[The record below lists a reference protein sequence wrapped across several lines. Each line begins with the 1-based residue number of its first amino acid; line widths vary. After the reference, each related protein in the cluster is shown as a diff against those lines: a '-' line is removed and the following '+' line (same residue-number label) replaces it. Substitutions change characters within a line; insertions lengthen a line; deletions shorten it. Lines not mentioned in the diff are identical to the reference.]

1 MNNKTVKTVN
11 IDSFKLEKELLDYVD
26 NDFVVVK
33 SLRLFPLP
41 DKEAPVRLDCFL
53 MVFCK
58 KDAFSLQ

>member
-41 DKEAPVRLDCFL
+41 DKEAPVRLDCF
-53 MVFCK
+53 
-58 KDAFSLQ
+58 